1 MSSPIKVN
9 YKVYQGSTFKEMFRW
24 ESSTKVYV
32 PITAIPK
39 AAPTVL
45 TAENHGL
52 KAGWR
57 FRVTNVS
64 GMKEVNSTSENYYIA
79 SEVTEDTVT
88 INGLNSLGFGNYT
101 TGGVVEYNQ
110 PVDITG
116 YSAKMQIRE
125 RIDSDTAIDTL
136 TTENGGIVIDATNHT
151 ITINIP
157 ASRTA
162 EYSFKTAVYSLELSR
177 NGEVYPFLS
186 GTLTLNKEVTR

>member
-9 YKVYQGSTFKEMFRW
+9 YKVYQGGTFKEVFRW

-45 TAENHGL
+45 SADNHGL

-57 FRVTNVS
+57 FRVTNVA
-64 GMKEVNSTSENYYIA
+64 GMKEVNSVSENFYIA

-88 INGLNSLGFGNYT
+88 INGLNSLGFGAYT
-101 TGGVVEYNQ
+101 TGGVIEYNQ
-110 PVDITG
+110 PVDIANYT
-116 YSAKMQIRE
+116 AKMQIRE
-125 RIDSDTAIDTL
+125 RVDSDVAIDTL
-136 TTENGGIVIDATNHT
+136 TTENGGIVIDAVNST
-151 ITINIP
+151 ITINIS
-157 ASRTA
+157 ADKTS
-162 EYSFKTAVYSLELSR
+162 EYVFKSAVYSLELSR

-186 GTLTLNKEVTR
+186 GTLTLHKEVTR